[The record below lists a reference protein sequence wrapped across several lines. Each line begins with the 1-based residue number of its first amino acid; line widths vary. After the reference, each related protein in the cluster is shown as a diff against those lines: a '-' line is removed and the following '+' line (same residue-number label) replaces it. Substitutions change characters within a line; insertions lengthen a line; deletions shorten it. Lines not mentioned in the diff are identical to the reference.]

1 MDIKG
6 TIKKHGFTL
15 EKVANEMGISKGSF
29 STATKGNPTIK
40 TLRKIANVLG
50 CSVTEFFED
59 ETNVQSSTFVCPRCG
74 APLHIS
80 VKEEKHESK
89 E

>member
-15 EKVANEMGISKGSF
+15 ERVANELGVSRGSF
-29 STATKGNPTIK
+29 STTTKSNPTIS

-50 CSVTEFFED
+50 CSITEFFED

-74 APLHIS
+74 ASLHIS
-80 VKEEKHESK
+80 VQEEKHESN

>member
-74 APLHIS
+74 ASLHIS
-80 VKEEKHESK
+80 VQEEKHESNK
-89 E
+89 